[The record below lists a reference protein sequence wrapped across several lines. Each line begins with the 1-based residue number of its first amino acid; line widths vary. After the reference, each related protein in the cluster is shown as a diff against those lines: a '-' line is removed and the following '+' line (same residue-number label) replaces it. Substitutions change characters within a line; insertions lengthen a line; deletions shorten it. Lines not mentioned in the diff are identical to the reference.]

1 MTSETRHLRADAVV
15 NRQRILEAA
24 EAVFSTQGVAVP
36 IDAVAERAG
45 VGVGTVY
52 RHFPTKED
60 LFEAIVMTRL
70 EDLLELARGAA
81 ATGDPGPALFSFLQ
95 QFASQA
101 SAKHDLFDAMGAAG
115 MDFKDR
121 CAESVGELKRGVGL
135 LLTRAQDAG
144 EVRHDV
150 SAEELIGLVMGS
162 CQAAANAGLDEA
174 ARRRMV
180 SIVCDGIRT
189 AGAAPD

>member
-1 MTSETRHLRADAVV
+1 MTAEARHMRADAVM

-24 EAVFSTQGVAVP
+24 EAVFSTDGVSVP

-70 EDLLELARGAA
+70 EELLELARTKASA
-81 ATGDPGPALFSFLQ
+81 ESPGTALVAFLQ

-101 SAKHDLFDAMGAAG
+101 AAKHDLFDAMGAAG
-115 MDFKDR
+115 VDFKER
-121 CAESVGELKRGVGL
+121 CAESVHELKEIVGL
-135 LLTRAQDAG
+135 LLARAQDAAA
-144 EVRHDV
+144 VRRDI

-162 CQAAANAGLDEA
+162 CQAAANAGLDEV
-174 ARRRMV
+174 ARQRMV
-180 SIVCDGIRT
+180 AIVCDGIRT
-189 AGAAPD
+189 SAAAQS